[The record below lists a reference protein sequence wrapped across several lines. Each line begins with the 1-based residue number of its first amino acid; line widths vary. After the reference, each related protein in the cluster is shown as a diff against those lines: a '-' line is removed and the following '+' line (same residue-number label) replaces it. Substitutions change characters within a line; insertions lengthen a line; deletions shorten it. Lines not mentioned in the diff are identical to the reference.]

1 MAEKAP
7 VVAPLELARWRWR
20 EVRRFLD
27 QPESFDPDAALE
39 VLEEFPLLRAHLR
52 ELYAQDPEAA
62 LRLAQEILAERERLL
77 AAGFL
82 VPETAEALLA

>member
-1 MAEKAP
+1 MGYTKDFL
-7 VVAPLELARWRWR
+7 LELARWRWR

-27 QPESFDPDAALE
+27 NPEGFDPDEALE
-39 VLEEFPLLRAHLR
+39 VLEEFPLLRVHLR
-52 ELYAQDPEAA
+52 ALYAQDPEAA

-82 VPETAEALLA
+82 VPETLEALLA